1 MSTSA
6 LLVKNASK
14 SFPGVKALDSV
25 ALDLKPGEIHALL
38 GENGAGKSTLIKIV
52 TGVYRPD
59 EGEIQVAGKNVSF
72 NRPQEAL
79 AAGIGTVHQERN
91 LIPRYSIAE
100 NIMLD
105 RLPRKFGL
113 VDQAEMRRRAQ
124 KWLKELDLN
133 IDPETQV
140 RRLSVAQMQLV
151 EITRALSLQSRIL
164 LLDEPTSSIT
174 DIEIKTL
181 FNLLRRLRDEGVA
194 ILFVSHK
201 LEEVFGLC
209 DKVTVLRDGK
219 NACEGVPIAEL
230 DKRKVVAHMIGRDE
244 DVSDI
249 GKRCCELGEVKLR
262 LKDVSTAL
270 GHQGINLE
278 VRQGEVVGLY
288 GLVGAGRSEL
298 ARAIMG
304 AEQVTGGQI
313 EVDGQPVQ
321 IKNVQEALQ
330 KWHIGYV
337 SEDRKEAG
345 LILAHSVSKN
355 TGITIWHKL
364 GKFMSM
370 FTDSVERGAIS
381 KFVEM
386 LDVRTPSL
394 EQTVGN
400 LSGGNQQKVS
410 VAKWLAAEARIL
422 IIDEPTVGIDIRTKG
437 YLHRLIWN
445 LAEQGVAVLL
455 ISSDLPEMVL
465 LADRVVVMRDMQII
479 GELPNS
485 RQYEEMSSRIMNC
498 IHACDMDETLDE
510 TLMEGAQAA
519 PQGA

>member
-1 MSTSA
+1 MSGSA
-6 LLVKNASK
+6 LLVKEAGK
-14 SFPGVKALDSV
+14 SFPGVKALDAV
-25 ALDLKPGEIHALL
+25 DLDLRPGEIHALL

-59 EGEIQVAGKNVSF
+59 EGEIFLSGDKVSF
-72 NRPQEAL
+72 TRPQDAL

-105 RLPRKFGL
+105 RLPRKYGL
-113 VDQAEMRRRAQ
+113 VDQTAMRSQAQ
-124 KWLKELDLN
+124 KWLKVLDLN
-133 IDPETQV
+133 IDPDTQV

-174 DIEIKTL
+174 DNEIKAL
-181 FNLLRRLRDEGVA
+181 FGLLRRLRDEGVA
-194 ILFVSHK
+194 VLFVSHK
-201 LEEVFGLC
+201 LEEVFELC
-209 DKVTVLRDGK
+209 DRVTVLRDGE

-244 DVSDI
+244 DVGDI
-249 GKRCCELGEVKLR
+249 GQRCCQLGEVKLR
-262 LKDVSTAL
+262 LEEVCTAL
-270 GHQGINLE
+270 GHSGINLE
-278 VRQGEVVGLY
+278 VRAGEVVGLY

-298 ARAIMG
+298 AKAIMG
-304 AEQVTGGQI
+304 AERITSGRV
-313 EVDGQPVQ
+313 EVDGKPVR
-321 IKNVQEALQ
+321 IRNVQEALQ

-337 SEDRKEAG
+337 SEDRKEEG
-345 LILAHSVSKN
+345 LILPHSVSKN
-355 TGITIWHKL
+355 VGITIWHKL
-364 GKFMSM
+364 GRLMSM
-370 FTDSVERGAIS
+370 FTDSMERGAIS
-381 KFVEM
+381 EFVKM

-410 VAKWLAAEARIL
+410 VAKWLAAEAKIL
-422 IIDEPTVGIDIRTKG
+422 IVDEPTVGIDIRTKG

-465 LADRVVVMRDMQII
+465 LADRVLVMRDMQII
-479 GELPNS
+479 GDLPNS
-485 RQYEEMSSRIMNC
+485 RQYEEMSSGIMNC
-498 IHACDMDETLDE
+498 IHACALDE
-510 TLMEGAQAA
+510 TTTKDAQTAS
-519 PQGA
+519 QGA

>member
-1 MSTSA
+1 MSDSA
-6 LLVKNASK
+6 LYVKNATK

-25 ALDLKPGEIHALL
+25 SLDMQPGKIHALL

-59 EGEIQVAGKNVSF
+59 EGEIFINGHKAQFST
-72 NRPQEAL
+72 PQDAL

-105 RLPRKFGL
+105 RLPKKWGL
-113 VDQAEMRRRAQ
+113 VDRAEMFRQAE
-124 KWLKELDLN
+124 KWLKVLDLN
-133 IDPETQV
+133 INPATPV
-140 RRLSVAQMQLV
+140 HRLSVAQMQLV

-174 DIEIKTL
+174 DTEITIL
-181 FNLLRRLRDEGVA
+181 FKLLRRLSNEGVA

-201 LEEVFGLC
+201 LEEVFQLC
-209 DKVTVLRDGK
+209 DTVTVLRDGM
-219 NACEGVPIAEL
+219 NACAGVPIGEL

-249 GKRCCELGEVKLR
+249 GKRGDSIGGVKLE
-262 LKDVSTAL
+262 LKGVSTAL
-270 GHQGINLE
+270 GHEGIDLK

-298 ARAIMG
+298 AKAVMG
-304 AEQVTGGQI
+304 AERITGG
-313 EVDGQPVQ
+313 EVLVDGEPAR
-321 IKNVQEALQ
+321 IKNAQDALQ
-330 KWHIGYV
+330 NWHIGYV
-337 SEDRKEAG
+337 SEDRKEEG

-364 GKFMSM
+364 GKFLSL

-381 KFVEM
+381 SFVKM

-394 EQTVGN
+394 DQSVAN

-410 VAKWLAAEARIL
+410 VAKWLAAEAKIL

-445 LAEQGVAVLL
+445 LAESGVAVLL
-455 ISSDLPEMVL
+455 ISSDLPEMIL
-465 LADRVVVMRDMQII
+465 LADRVVVMRAMEIC
-479 GELPNS
+479 GNLPNS
-485 RQYEEMSSRIMNC
+485 RHYEEMSSRIMGC
-498 IHACDMDETLDE
+498 IHACEMDENI
-510 TLMEGAQAA
+510 EGGAAA